1 MQNVQQNKGVFT
13 MAIIVKLQEEEM
25 DVLTQYSADSET
37 TDAALRELV
46 EKLRSQVDGEKGELS
61 LSEEDL
67 KSIQAYAS
75 GNGSIDESLL
85 QLFERISGQDVES

>member
-1 MQNVQQNKGVFT
+1 

-25 DVLTQYSADSET
+25 DVLTQYSADSES

-46 EKLRSQVDGEKGELS
+46 EKLRSQVNSEEGELS

-75 GNGSIDESLL
+75 GNGSVDESLQ